1 MLRHFTVLKSV
12 VFGMMFFCSSAYSV
26 ELQKFAPNDEWTF
39 MQFRAEPGKPD
50 ASNEIRFSMLFKKK
64 SGEMILGWAKAITES
79 GQVVWQP
86 IESLPETNCLR
97 DFVGRTNLD
106 LANSCKEGLKVASD
120 WKSEIKASDV
130 LEQIDFVAVGE
141 EIVDVK
147 AGTFQTIKIQG
158 KGKRTSLGKRPEDFS
173 VIYWFAPKAKA
184 MVRSIREY
192 RTLDGVPIIKI
203 TDELVSV
210 KIN

>member
-1 MLRHFTVLKSV
+1 MLRHFTALKSV
-12 VFGMMFFCSSAYSV
+12 VLGMMFFCNLAHSV
-26 ELQKFAPNDEWTF
+26 ELQEFAPNDEWTF
-39 MQFRAEPGKPD
+39 LQLRTAPGKPD

-64 SGEMILGWAKAITES
+64 GGDMILGWAKAITDS

-106 LANSCKEGLKVASD
+106 LANSCKEGLKVASA
-120 WKSEIKASDV
+120 WKSEIRAGEV

-141 EIVDVK
+141 EVIDVK

-158 KGKRTSLGKRPEDFS
+158 NGKRTSLGNELEDFS
-173 VIYWFAPKAKA
+173 VTYWFAPKAKS

-192 RTLDGVPIIKI
+192 LTPNGVAVIKI
-203 TDELVSV
+203 TDELTSV
-210 KIN
+210 KVK

>member
-1 MLRHFTVLKSV
+1 MLQHFTALKSV
-12 VFGMMFFCSSAYSV
+12 VLGMMFFCCSAHSV
-26 ELQKFAPNDEWTF
+26 ELQEFAPNDEWTF
-39 MQFRAEPGKPD
+39 LQLRAEPGKPD

-64 SGEMILGWAKAITES
+64 SSDMILGWAKAITDS

-106 LANSCKEGLKVASD
+106 LANSCKEGLRVASN
-120 WKSEIKASDV
+120 WKSEIKAGDV
-130 LEQIDFVAVGE
+130 LEQIDFVTVGE

-158 KGKRTSLGKRPEDFS
+158 KGKRTSLGKRVEDFS
-173 VIYWFAPKAKA
+173 VTYWFAPKAKA
-184 MVRSIREY
+184 MARSIRDY
-192 RTLDGVPIIKI
+192 RTLDGAPIIKI
-203 TDELVSV
+203 TDELMSV
-210 KIN
+210 KIK